1 MNLCDLALM
10 EIKYVGGECYINL
23 GLVFCSKMLDVLLEE
38 GGVNALYP
46 SFTLFAIQLTGGIS
60 YYE

>member
-10 EIKYVGGECYINL
+10 EIKYVGGEWYINL
-23 GLVFCSKMLDVLLEE
+23 GLVFCSKMLDVLLKE

-46 SFTLFAIQLTGGIS
+46 PFTLFAI
-60 YYE
+60 